1 MNEAGLIQFH
11 FEDIE
16 FELKYPDRYIQWI
29 QRLVDLHKSSISEI
43 NYVFCSDDYLL
54 EINKEH
60 LNHDYYTDIIT
71 FPLSKDPIEADIF
84 ISIDRVKDN
93 ASTFGLSEQ
102 DELLRVMA
110 HGILHLIGFDDKSD
124 EKQKIM
130 REKEEEA
137 MTLFS
142 A

>member
-1 MNEAGLIQFH
+1 LNEAGLIQFH